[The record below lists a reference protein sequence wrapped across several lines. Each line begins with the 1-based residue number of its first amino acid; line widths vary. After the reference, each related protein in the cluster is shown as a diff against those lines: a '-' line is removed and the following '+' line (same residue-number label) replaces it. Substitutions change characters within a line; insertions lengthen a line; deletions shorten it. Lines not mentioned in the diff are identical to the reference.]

1 MASSKNQIA
10 VLKKKLEEVEKAK
23 ALAEKARDEA
33 KKTKDEAEQYG
44 YDVGVAKT
52 KDALRVEVHAVCR
65 VYCALVWDKTFNQVG
80 VEASSVLR
88 KAENIYYP
96 PNYMPLRLF
105 GFQG

>member
-52 KDALRVEVHAVCR
+52 KDALRVEVLAVCR
-65 VYCALVWDKTFNQVG
+65 VYCALVWTKPSIKL
-80 VEASSVLR
+80 ELR
-88 KAENIYYP
+88 LLLYLGKQKISTTP